1 MKKILVVLLVLAVAG
16 GAFAQQGSWD
26 ISGNAKVGT
35 ILDFNTSPIP
45 ATGDSIDGEVS
56 ISYSL
61 NGLSASIGF
70 HAFGAISGSAEY
82 EGNNYKFKVAGNLL
96 EIDPTAL
103 SGSDVVGIGT
113 VAPGELWGYYK
124 LVGGMI
130 HLEAAYKGRDNG
142 WWSSNDTATLVADVG
157 FNWANLNGGNG
168 LLAAIEIANL
178 SGGIIL
184 PNLFDN
190 GVAHPLMDDVFK
202 KLIFGFKIDMDPIN
216 FAGQFKVENY
226 GVYIGAEAKFAM
238 LTFGLSFLGTFET
251 AVDAGVGLKIAYDAD
266 PLSAY
271 IGVAMGLKGDPL
283 KTNFVINP
291 GFAYKVIPDYLL
303 FKVDAKFGIGPDDAL
318 TWNVEP
324 GVFWNFRGSGAND
337 DPGTGFL
344 FKYKLAGGN
353 SGTTDNNLFIGFK
366 WNFF

>member
-26 ISGNAKVGT
+26 VSGNAKVGT
-35 ILDFNTSPIP
+35 TLDFNVNPIP
-45 ATGDSIDGEVS
+45 ATGNEINGEVS
-56 ISYSL
+56 VSYSL

-82 EGNNYKFKVAGNLL
+82 EGNNYKFKVAGDLL
-96 EIDPTAL
+96 QVPGSTPPL
-103 SGSDVVGIGT
+103 SIGT
-113 VAPGELWGYYK
+113 VDPGELWGYYK
-124 LVGGMI
+124 LVGGMV

-142 WWSSNDTATLVADVG
+142 WWSSDDTATLISGQG
-157 FNWANLNGGNG
+157 FNWANLNGNNG

-184 PNLFDN
+184 PNLFEN
-190 GVAHPLMDDVFK
+190 GVANPLMDEVFK

-226 GVYIGAEAKFAM
+226 GIYIGAEAKFAM
-238 LTFGLSFLGTFET
+238 LTFGISFLGTFEN
-251 AVDAGVGLKIAYDAD
+251 AVNASAGLKIAYDAD

-271 IGVAMGLKGDPL
+271 LKVAMGFSDASGEL
-283 KTNFVINP
+283 KTGFVINP
-291 GFAYKVIPDYLL
+291 GFSYKVIPDYLL
-303 FKVDAKFGIGPDDAL
+303 FKVDAKFLIGPDDL
-318 TWNVEP
+318 VGWKVEP
-324 GVFWNFRGSGAND
+324 GVFWNFRGQGASD

-344 FKYKLAGGN
+344 FKYVLEGN
-353 SGTTDNNLFIGFK
+353 SDATTSNNLFIGFR